1 MDNKTLVTL
10 LAKRLGRDTR
20 DINML
25 IEGLASVIKE
35 KCGEL
40 YSIAIPGFGTF
51 TPIKEDEKIVPDLAT
66 GKRLLMPPAI
76 TLTFKTSALLRKR
89 MTDKPS

>member
-10 LAKRLGRDTR
+10 LAKKTGRDTR

-40 YSIAIPGFGTF
+40 DSIAIPGFGTF
-51 TPIKEDEKIVPDLAT
+51 IPLKEDEKIISDPTT
-66 GKRLLMPPAI
+66 GKRMLLPPAI

-89 MTDKPS
+89 MTDQPS